1 MIICCT
7 SRCHNA
13 CMYVYPGAV
22 CLRVSEEC
30 VSQRILLA
38 GPQSVIELRRAIPL
52 EECSRMELRG
62 RLLEC
67 HWHFASAEHPLDI
80 EDKRMQQHGSKWYYR
95 CLLHPRVASV
105 PGLSHSASD
114 GYYKAHIAM
123 LDSRRE
129 LTHIPVSH
137 PSEWFHRLIKFFSK
151 GGPDPRQEPSEPMPP
166 APRPSPGEPAEHSPS
181 PPPRRRLAHGRR
193 RHLEL
198 PSVPLEPPHASQSPG
213 SKRSRASGSR
223 KRSSSGGRKSK
234 RSSSSRSSS
243 SSPRRSS
250 RSRSPGKKSKSSSG
264 SSSRGRTSRSRT
276 PRGTA
281 GPLEAADVGAAP
293 AYVVVPTAWALP
305 KRGPDLLRQ
314 MALEAVF
321 PRLCHVINVL
331 LPGKPFAEQVRYCLR
346 NLPARLQDW
355 GEGRAY
361 STRASFE
368 SSLLAFYERQLAPP
382 PGPSEQPPPPP

>member
-1 MIICCT
+1 
-7 SRCHNA
+7 
-13 CMYVYPGAV
+13 MYVYPGAV

-30 VSQRILLA
+30 VSQRIVLA

-52 EECSRMELRG
+52 EECSRMELRE

-95 CLLHPRVASV
+95 CLLHPRVALV

-181 PPPRRRLAHGRR
+181 PPARRRLAHGRR

-198 PSVPLEPPHASQSPG
+198 PSVPLEPPHASQSPA

-223 KRSSSGGRKSK
+223 KRSSSRGRKSK
-234 RSSSSRSSS
+234 RSSSSSSSS
-243 SSPRRSS
+243 SSPPPQPQPQPQPSRSSRPRRTS
-250 RSRSPGKKSKSSSG
+250 RSRSP
-264 SSSRGRTSRSRT
+264 R
-276 PRGTA
+276 A
-281 GPLEAADVGAAP
+281 AVGPPEADVGAAP

-355 GEGRAY
+355 GEGCAY